1 MSNVIFVQP
10 RHVYGTYV
18 DYWQLVELAGYRWQY
33 EDEIDLSSTNT
44 YILTWFSAQSMFSL
58 DTKARLICWN
68 LEWAN
73 IPTFPNVE
81 YWTPDAWFAQRNGWK
96 YVPVG
101 SHKALADGYHPQ
113 VEHPLK
119 LYDVA
124 LMMYRD
130 PQRRAHMIHRFQD
143 AGLQLAPNAWGE
155 LRHANLRQSRCMVH
169 IHQLEDNQTISP
181 LRFAL
186 AAAYRL
192 PVISESLANAGI
204 LNGSVVQSPYH
215 DLPAAIIEWLKP
227 NRSAELQRHADALY
241 TRLIEQYSFRTV
253 VEAAL

>member
-10 RHVYGTYV
+10 RHNYGTYQ
-18 DYWQLVELAGYRWQY
+18 DYFRLVELSGYRWLY

-44 YILTWFSAQSMFSL
+44 YILTWFGVQSAFSL

-73 IPTFPNVE
+73 VPVFPNVE
-81 YWTPDAWFAQRNGWK
+81 YWTPDAWFALKNGWK

-101 SHKALADGYHPQ
+101 SHKALYCDDYRTHLQ
-113 VEHPLK
+113 I
-119 LYDVA
+119 YDVA
-124 LMMYRD
+124 LQMYRD
-130 PQRRAHMIHRFQD
+130 PLRRAHMIHRFRD
-143 AGLQLAPNAWGE
+143 AGLKIAPDGWQE
-155 LRHANLRQSRCMVH
+155 VRHRSLMQSRCMVH

-192 PVISESLANAGI
+192 PVISESLTNVGI
-204 LNGSVVQSPYH
+204 LRDCVVESPYH
-215 DLPAAIIEWLKP
+215 DMPEAIIEWLKP
-227 NRSAELQRHADALY
+227 NRSAELQRKADALY
-241 TRLIEQYSFRTV
+241 TRLVEQYSFRTV